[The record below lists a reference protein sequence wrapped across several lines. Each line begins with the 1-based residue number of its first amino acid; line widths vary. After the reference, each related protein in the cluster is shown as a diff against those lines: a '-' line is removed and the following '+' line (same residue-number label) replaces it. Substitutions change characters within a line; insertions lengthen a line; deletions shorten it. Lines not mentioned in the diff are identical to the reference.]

1 MLLHCIKPCYDLHF
15 LEIIFKKITVPKV
28 TNLMLNLLTFIHSGH
43 QSSDSSPIFQFMDPD
58 IQVSYNKT
66 IYAWHFYHFCIN
78 NVWFQIAEDS
88 LQTLQ
93 LPVSD
98 PMTPTRVFLEATFK
112 EGFFP
117 MMPHSM
123 YCLPLW
129 PGITLVLLTKVLLD
143 FIFNPILFNVKS
155 FF

>member
-1 MLLHCIKPCYDLHF
+1 M
-15 LEIIFKKITVPKV
+15 
-28 TNLMLNLLTFIHSGH
+28 
-43 QSSDSSPIFQFMDPD
+43 
-58 IQVSYNKT
+58 
-66 IYAWHFYHFCIN
+66 
-78 NVWFQIAEDS
+78 AEDS

-143 FIFNPILFNVKS
+143 FIFNPILFNGKS
-155 FF
+155 FFKTTEHLTYNTVHCHNYVDTWALLS